1 MEQNKLTIPPDAR
14 SPKRAESVLVLEENS
29 PEGVVSSAIARE
41 LPYAHVV
48 LVNSTQDFDQALAKE
63 DFDIAVID
71 YDLTGP
77 KALEMIHRLRLRDYE
92 PVSLVVTKSA
102 DTREIAALQHAGC
115 QRCIMKDDNW
125 AEDLPPAVRHALRL
139 RKLEEENRGLLSRL
153 TEANI
158 LLDEKNRRLDEF
170 GATVAH
176 DIRGPLAGISMK
188 LDFLL
193 DTYKGSFD
201 ERVRTLLERALA
213 SSARLTDM
221 VQAMYSYARLGKAAA
236 KMEYI
241 ELNPLVEAAVAD
253 LNLDQSRDIQI
264 GIDELPRIWGN
275 PDLLRRVFINLI
287 GNAVKYNDKQK
298 IVINIGNAGQVPG
311 LVSQYCAIYVE
322 DDGRGMTKEEMK
334 DIFALFSRGDQ
345 SAKGTQGEG
354 IGLAVVQRIVDLH
367 YGKVWVDSTPG
378 QGTRFTF
385 TLPTEEIGYLR

>member
-1 MEQNKLTIPPDAR
+1 
-14 SPKRAESVLVLEENS
+14 
-29 PEGVVSSAIARE
+29 
-41 LPYAHVV
+41 
-48 LVNSTQDFDQALAKE
+48 
-63 DFDIAVID
+63 
-71 YDLTGP
+71 
-77 KALEMIHRLRLRDYE
+77 
-92 PVSLVVTKSA
+92 
-102 DTREIAALQHAGC
+102 
-115 QRCIMKDDNW
+115 
-125 AEDLPPAVRHALRL
+125 
-139 RKLEEENRGLLSRL
+139 
-153 TEANI
+153 
-158 LLDEKNRRLDEF
+158 
-170 GATVAH
+170 
-176 DIRGPLAGISMK
+176 
-188 LDFLL
+188 
-193 DTYKGSFD
+193 
-201 ERVRTLLERALA
+201 
-213 SSARLTDM
+213 M